1 MPPRSASRRLWLVVG
16 SVLLA
21 LAMTEVGLRLTWN
34 HLFTD
39 SFTIPDEVRGWAL
52 RPSFGGWSTDE
63 NNLWVEDN
71 SAGFRDRERSL
82 TAAPNTIRV
91 AVMGDSFI
99 HAYFVRPED
108 SFTSRL
114 EEGLSTCAPAGR
126 RVEAL
131 SFGVLGYNTTQELLT
146 HRDPASRYS
155 PNIVVVAVYTQ
166 NDIYDNYAAL
176 STEPAPRFVFQGDE
190 LVLDNAFRSQLPKP
204 SSWPLRRRAFE
215 YLTLHSRTIR
225 LLNFGQG
232 SLREF
237 LNGGEPTAPTALPS
251 TYLDDALYRPPVDKE
266 IQAAWNVTEAVLLKF
281 AEEVKA
287 NGAEFWIVTLSNT
300 VQVDP
305 DLAKRTALQE
315 RLGVASLFYP
325 DRRIASFAQAH
336 GIRVVSLAEPLADYA
351 AARGTYLNGGH
362 TSEVP
367 LGSGHYNEVG
377 NKVAADLASK
387 AVCAGSDALR
397 ARE

>member
-39 SFTIPDEVRGWAL
+39 NFTIPDEVRGWAL

-71 SAGFRDRERSL
+71 SVGFRDRERSL

-99 HAYFVRPED
+99 HAYFVKPED

-146 HRDPASRYS
+146 YRDPASRYS

-166 NDIYDNYAAL
+166 NDIYDNYAPL
-176 STEPAPRFVFQGDE
+176 STEPAPRYAFKDNE
-190 LVLDNAFRSQLPKP
+190 LVLDNSFRSQLPKP
-204 SSWPLRRRAFE
+204 SKWPLRRQVFE

-225 LLNFGQG
+225 LLNMSQG
-232 SLREF
+232 AL
-237 LNGGEPTAPTALPS
+237 GEYLAGKTETALAYES
-251 TYLDDALYRPPVDKE
+251 SFLDDALYRPPVNNE
-266 IQAAWNVTEAVLLKF
+266 IEEAWKATEAVLLKF

-287 NGAEFWIVTLSNT
+287 RGSEFWIVTLSNT
-300 VQVDP
+300 VQVNP
-305 DLAKRTALQE
+305 DLAKRKALQE
-315 RLGVASLFYP
+315 RLSVDSLFYP
-325 DRRIASFAQAH
+325 DRRIAAFAQAH
-336 GIRVVSLAEPLADYA
+336 GIRAVSLAEPLADYA
-351 AARGTYLNGGH
+351 AAHGTYLNGGH

-367 LGSGHYNEVG
+367 LGSGHYNKVG